1 MSLPL
6 PPCEPCPGAGTPAAR
21 AARVFQGWRARSRVA
36 FTSLL
41 CAVAL
46 VPSAARAD
54 DGKADPSISVAERVA
69 KLERLISELG
79 RQINALQ
86 VSYVGANLAPP
97 QQELQTRLNDAQ
109 IAYQLKDY
117 FQASIIF
124 FDIVEDPRHR
134 KDGSSHEEALY
145 FLADSLYQNRNFLAA
160 RRYFSDLM
168 STFPRSRFYQDALT
182 KVVSMAL
189 VTGRHDEVDTFYSRL
204 VQNASGTI
212 APAIPYLYAKSL
224 YRRKELDRAAAAFAT
239 VPQQSPYF
247 IRARFYMGGI
257 LAAQGKFQDSVKAF
271 YDIFR
276 FDPLAGGAPA
286 DAAAQQLVAQNR
298 EIIEMTHV
306 GLGRLYYDLGD
317 LQRAAEAYQEVN
329 RKSAQFPEALFELAW
344 TWIKGKQYEKARRA
358 LELLMLS
365 RVDSQTLPEA
375 QVLLGD
381 LQVLL
386 DRKDDAAKT
395 YQAVKA
401 TFEPIRQELSDHI
414 AKHAADPVRYF
425 NALLAGKLDRMDPSA
440 MLPPVATRWVQTGER
455 VSTAMQVVRDLNA
468 SRAQL
473 KEARN
478 IVMRLQAALE
488 AKDKLEMF
496 PLLRDGRASA
506 LELENRHLRA
516 KLELTFLEGLLVSDQ
531 VAPNELAAV
540 EVARNARKAVEQEFG
555 TVPMTKEDYLK
566 RREAQQQR
574 VALLEGEVHKVG
586 ITVDG
591 IKAQLVAAIKYW
603 QDTRARRTVA
613 PADEQ
618 AMFAKIE
625 AEKAEL
631 RAIEQ
636 ALDGLR
642 RELVAA
648 RARAGVGDE
657 AVVLDDAIRKRLSDA
672 LDHERTSMSPLR
684 LRLSGARYD
693 AVRRIEGLRS
703 VVDRHIAAL
712 GGFRAQLAQMV
723 TAKAEEFRQRIV
735 REDKLLTLYEAELA
749 EQDKQSEQVAGGVAY
764 DTYKRVQKKFYDLVI
779 GADRGLVEIVWRE
792 KDRRARRVQQL
803 KSNRKVDL
811 KQLDEE
817 FQDVLRE
824 E

>member
-1 MSLPL
+1 MALREGGARRFAARL
-6 PPCEPCPGAGTPAAR
+6 GAG
-21 AARVFQGWRARSRVA
+21 FCA
-36 FTSLL
+36 F
-41 CAVAL
+41 AL
-46 VPSAARAD
+46 APCMALAD
-54 DGKADPSISVAERVA
+54 DGKADPAVSVGERVA
-69 KLERLISELG
+69 KLERLVSELG
-79 RQINALQ
+79 RQINQLQ
-86 VSYVGANLAPP
+86 AAYVGATLAPP
-97 QQELQTRLNDAQ
+97 SQELQTRLNDAQ

-124 FDIVEDPRHR
+124 FDIVEDPRHP
-134 KDGSSHEEALY
+134 KAAATHEEALY
-145 FLADSLYQNRNFLAA
+145 YLGDSLYQNRNFLAA

-168 STFPRSRFYQDALT
+168 QAFPRSRFYQDALT

-189 VTGRHDEVDTFYSRL
+189 ITGRHDEVDTFYNRL
-204 VQNASGTI
+204 LQTTTPTTI

-224 YRRKELDRAAAAFAT
+224 YRRAELDRAAAAFAT

-247 IRARFYMGGI
+247 IRARFHLGGI
-257 LAAQGKFQDSVKAF
+257 LAAQGKFQESVKSF

-276 FDPLAGGAPA
+276 FDPTAGNASA
-286 DAAAQQLVAQNR
+286 DPEAQKLVAQNR
-298 EIIEMTHV
+298 EIIEMTHL
-306 GLGRLYYDLGD
+306 GLGRLYYDLGE
-317 LQRAAEAYQEVN
+317 LQRAAEAYQEVG

-381 LQVLL
+381 LQILL

-401 TFEPIRQELSDHI
+401 TFEPIRKELADHI

-425 NALLAGKLDRMDPSA
+425 NSLLAGKLDRMDPSA

-455 VSTAMQVVRDLNA
+455 VNTAMQVVRDLNA

-473 KEARN
+473 MEARN

-496 PLLRDGRASA
+496 PLLRDGRATA
-506 LELENRHLRA
+506 LELENKHLRA
-516 KLELTFLEGLLVSDQ
+516 KLELTFLEGLLVSEN

-540 EVARNARKAVEQEFG
+540 DVARNARKGVETEFN

-566 RREAQQQR
+566 RREGQQQR
-574 VALLEGEVHKVG
+574 VALMEGEAHKLG

-603 QDTRARRTVA
+603 QDTRAQRTVA

-625 AEKAEL
+625 AEKGEL
-631 RAIEQ
+631 RVIEQ
-636 ALDGLR
+636 ALVGLR
-642 RELVAA
+642 GQLVAA
-648 RARAGVGDE
+648 RARASVGDE
-657 AVVLDDAIRKRLSDA
+657 AVVLDDDIRKRLSDA
-672 LDHERTSMSPLR
+672 LDQERTALSPLR
-684 LRLSGARYD
+684 LRLSGPRYD
-693 AVRRIEGLRS
+693 AVRRIEGLRT
-703 VVDRHIAAL
+703 VVDRHIGTL
-712 GGFRAQLAQMV
+712 TGFRGRLAQMV
-723 TAKAEEFRQRIV
+723 AGKAEEFRQRIG
-735 REDKLLTLYEAELA
+735 REAKLLELYEGELVDQ
-749 EQDKQSEQVAGGVAY
+749 EKQSEQVAGGVAY
-764 DTYKRVQKKFYDLVI
+764 ETYKRVQKKFYDLVI

-803 KSNRKVDL
+803 KSDRKTEL
-811 KQLDEE
+811 KQLDVDFE
-817 FQDVLRE
+817 DVLRE
-824 E
+824 D